1 MSRQKVCWDCNGCTI
16 FLVKLGSKNKYNT
29 QEYRSRNGQREIKM
43 ALVRYTSKGEWAR
56 KTRRGNRRDDTLI
69 EQHLKSKK
77 DTHMHK
83 DDPLIL

>member
-16 FLVKLGSKNKYNT
+16 FLVKLGSKNKDNT

-43 ALVRYTSKGEWAR
+43 ALVHYTSKGEWAR
-56 KTRRGNRRDDTLI
+56 KTRRGNGRDDTLI

-77 DTHMHK
+77 EKKTHTCTKM
-83 DDPLIL
+83 IL